1 MKITSVETIQ
11 LTDLPYLV
19 FVRIGT
25 DEGITGTSDTY
36 YTADGVRG
44 FVHQDAAP
52 ILLGADPFRTEAI
65 WDQLHTHHMA
75 RWGGIGMEMRALS
88 AIDVALWDIR
98 AQALG
103 VPVYQLL
110 GGLVHDTIQTY
121 NTCAGPMYGLA
132 GFNRAGEGKSDLDD
146 LWAQNNEPARL
157 AEELLGQ
164 GIQAMK
170 IWPFDRFALASGGKR
185 VTAAEIR
192 EGLRPFR
199 EIRAAVG
206 DDIDI
211 MLEGHGYWNLTS
223 AQQIAAAVEEFSPAW
238 LEDMIIPN
246 DIDALLERK
255 NSTTTPIVASE
266 MLTTR
271 NQFRPLL
278 ERRAADIVM
287 IDPTWAGGITE
298 SKKIIALAE
307 TYGRPVTMHDCTGP
321 FTMLAGI
328 HLAVSAPNAI
338 FQESLRA
345 YLATWYPGLTTIDL
359 RIEKGRIHPPT
370 EPGIG
375 AVLRAD
381 VLDRHDVV
389 HQISQ

>member
-36 YTADGVRG
+36 YTADAVRG

-157 AEELLGQ
+157 AEELLAQ

-170 IWPFDRFALASGGKR
+170 IWPFDRFAPASGGKR

-246 DIDALLERK
+246 DIDALLELK

-375 AVLRAD
+375 AALRAD

>member
-11 LTDLPYLV
+11 LTALPFLV

-25 DEGITGTSDTY
+25 DAGITGTSDTY
-36 YTADGVRG
+36 YTTDAIRG
-44 FVHQDAAP
+44 YVHQVAAP
-52 ILLGADPFRTEAI
+52 VLLGADPFRVERL
-65 WDQLHTHHMA
+65 WDELHIHYMA

-88 AIDVALWDIR
+88 AIDAALWDIR
-98 AQALG
+98 AQALE

-110 GGLVHDTIQTY
+110 GGLAHDSIQTY

-132 GFNRAGEGKSDLDD
+132 GFNRAGEGKSELDD

-157 AEELLGQ
+157 AEDLLSQ
-164 GIQAMK
+164 GITAMK

-185 VTAAEIR
+185 ITAGEIK
-192 EGLRPFR
+192 EGLRPFC

-206 DDIDI
+206 DSMDI
-211 MLEGHGYWNLTS
+211 MVDGHGYWNL
-223 AQQIAAAVEEFSPAW
+223 AAAKEIAYALEEFSLAW
-238 LEDMIIPN
+238 LEDLIIPN
-246 DIDALLERK
+246 DIEALLELK
-255 NSTTTPIVASE
+255 QSTRTPIVASE
-266 MLTTR
+266 MLITR
-271 NQFRPLL
+271 FQYRQLL

-307 TYGRPVTMHDCTGP
+307 SFGRPVTMHDCTGP

-328 HLAVSAPNAI
+328 HLALSTPAAI

-345 YLATWYPGLTTIDL
+345 YLATWYTEFTTIDVT
-359 RIEKGRIHPPT
+359 IENGRIHAPT
-370 EPGIG
+370 QNGIG
-375 AVLRAD
+375 AALRPEVLQRD
-381 VLDRHDVV
+381 DVV
-389 HQISQ
+389 RQVSE